1 MVVSSLV
8 ANEQASHNSYITGHQ
23 LTSVADAGMYS
34 RLLLCGCR
42 SLEVDIVDGMDGP
55 VVTHHYTLVTTV
67 PLQKVRRKVAEAV
80 VFTVSARC
88 EQVPLKKAL
97 QRIAEAAFAT
107 SDLPVHLS
115 LDVRASPKQQAKAA
129 DLMAEVLGSALV
141 LPEERLGNGA
151 PLSPLS
157 AATTHPF

>member
-42 SLEVDIVDGMDGP
+42 SLEVDIGDGMDGP

-67 PLQKVRRKVAEAV
+67 PLQKVRRKAAEAV

-88 EQVPLKKAL
+88 EPVPLKKVL
-97 QRIAEAAFAT
+97 QMTLA
-107 SDLPVHLS
+107 
-115 LDVRASPKQQAKAA
+115 
-129 DLMAEVLGSALV
+129 
-141 LPEERLGNGA
+141 LGNYLNGGTNKGA
-151 PLSPLS
+151 AWGFTLDTLSKLS
-157 AATTHPF
+157 GTKTI

>member
-1 MVVSSLV
+1 M
-8 ANEQASHNSYITGHQ
+8 
-23 LTSVADAGMYS
+23 
-34 RLLLCGCR
+34 
-42 SLEVDIVDGMDGP
+42 
-55 VVTHHYTLVTTV
+55 
-67 PLQKVRRKVAEAV
+67 
-80 VFTVSARC
+80 
-88 EQVPLKKAL
+88 L

-129 DLMAEVLGSALV
+129 ALMAEVLGFALV

-157 AATTHPF
+157 AATTHPL